1 MAQQALTLQLKN
13 YRRFVTTGVIA
24 FEPGLTII
32 SGLNGAGK
40 STLIE
45 AFIYALF
52 GPGSKRGQGIIDIR
66 TDSLNEPV
74 RVECKLCIDDQEVDI
89 IRFGNAAEL
98 RINNAIQVQGGAGS
112 AKSVTVRII
121 ALLGGLTREQ
131 FERTY
136 VALQGDT
143 AGLVTEKANERRQ
156 IIEKI
161 LQLEVLTKAV
171 ELQANSCESVKGGII
186 SLGNLVCDDLSLDTK
201 ARGLVRSFQA
211 ARVIHT
217 KLQYTQQLLN
227 IIEKVITERQRGYQE
242 TEEEV
247 SKALA
252 WISTLNEQ
260 WQEHQVII
268 ERASS
273 DYEKLEE
280 CQKKHIAYQEN
291 IANIDGKIEQSW
303 QDVKKY
309 QDTIQRTEQYANVSA
324 TFHSLQEDIRN
335 CEIRLE
341 RIPFIN
347 NCYER
352 VVQAESQLGTL
363 DRYLEELTLI
373 DEELSR
379 AKEHAKQAKRYV
391 EVLSSNDPTQAD
403 YEEWYKQS
411 SMLDHETQQNEEAL
425 NLLTS
430 SSEDAR
436 CPTCNQR
443 FVEHPPEHLIQHL
456 RTWLNVT
463 QRHRRE
469 ELLQRKQSIDERKK
483 QWEQE
488 KRKAESNY
496 DQLQKHVVNIEKK
509 VSTRD
514 TLLIQ
519 HKEIQ
524 GNFLASQQAWLAL
537 GEDIPDAQVEVM
549 LREKLNDL
557 NKQASMLKPQADAY
571 AQLSFF
577 KRSLDEKQQA
587 QEELHSEKQD
597 LLEQQKALK
606 YNPENLQL
614 AKDLLIKVSEI
625 DIEIRSQLHEAELAL
640 KDAQSN
646 AQEAQKDVESARSYH
661 SRFRAYIQEHHR
673 EERLREH
680 LEEFKKHFFEA
691 NTEEVM
697 IRTTELLM
705 HAITDQSILGVK
717 FDRDEFQ
724 YLDADYS
731 PRPVSRLSGG
741 EKALVGLCLR
751 IALAEQAQIITKTG
765 HVKFLVLDEVLSS
778 LDDERSEAV
787 KRIFDNVLQRGI
799 FNHIIMITHLD
810 TVKQSWHAHWLYVQK
825 LDGKISRVMRVPPG
839 EVPMDLTEEIG
850 V

>member
-13 YRRFVTTGVIA
+13 YRRFVATNVIA

-32 SGLNGAGK
+32 NGLNGTGK

-52 GPGSKRGQGIIDIR
+52 GPGSKRGQGIFDIR
-66 TDSLNEPV
+66 TDSANEQV
-74 RVECKLCIDDQEVDI
+74 RVACKLFIDDQEVHI
-89 IRFGNAAEL
+89 IRSGAAAEL
-98 RINNAIQVQGGAGS
+98 RINEVVQVQGGAGS
-112 AKSVTVRII
+112 GKSVTARII

-161 LQLEVLTKAV
+161 LQLEVLTRAV
-171 ELQANSCESVKGGII
+171 ELQVKSCERDKGGII

-201 ARGLVRSFQA
+201 ARELVRSFQA

-260 WQEHQVII
+260 LQGHQVII

-280 CQKKHIAYQEN
+280 CQNKHNAYQEK
-291 IANIDGKIEQSW
+291 IANIDGKVEQSW

-309 QDTIQRTEQYANVSA
+309 QDLIQHTEQYTDASV
-324 TFHSLQEDIRN
+324 TYHKLQEDMKN

-341 RIPFIN
+341 RIPFIK
-347 NCYER
+347 NCYDR
-352 VVQAESQLGTL
+352 FVQAQSQLETL
-363 DRYLEELTLI
+363 DRQLGELALI
-373 DEELSR
+373 DEELYQ
-379 AKEHAKQAKRYV
+379 AKEHAEQAKRYV
-391 EVLSSNDPTQAD
+391 EMLSSNDPTQAD
-403 YEEWYKQS
+403 YEEWHKQS
-411 SMLDHETQQNEEAL
+411 SMLEHETQQNKEAL
-425 NLLTS
+425 DLLTS
-430 SSEDAR
+430 SPEDAR

-443 FVEHPPEHLIQHL
+443 FVEHTPEYRIQHL
-456 RTWLNVT
+456 RTWLNVA
-463 QRHRRE
+463 QHNRQE

-488 KRKAESNY
+488 KGKAESGY
-496 DQLQKHVVNIEKK
+496 DQLQKHVVDIEKK

-519 HKEIQ
+519 HKEIH

-537 GEDIPDAQVEVM
+537 EEDIPDAQIEVM
-549 LREKLNDL
+549 LQEKLNNL
-557 NKQASMLKPQADAY
+557 NKQASMLKTQADAY
-571 AQLSFF
+571 AQLSYF
-577 KRSLDEKQQA
+577 KRSLVEKQQQ
-587 QEELHSEKQD
+587 QEELHREKQD
-597 LLEQQKALK
+597 LLEQQRALN

-614 AKDLLIKVSEI
+614 AKDLLVKVSET

-640 KDAQSN
+640 KDAQLI
-646 AQEAQKDVESARSYH
+646 AQQAQKDVESARSYH
-661 SRFRAYIQEHHR
+661 SRFRAYIQEYYR

-697 IRTTELLM
+697 RRTTELLM

-724 YLDADYS
+724 YLDASYF

-751 IALAEQAQIITKTG
+751 IALAEQAQTITRTG
-765 HVKFLVLDEVLSS
+765 RVKFLVLDEVLSS

-787 KRIFDNVLQRGI
+787 KRIFDDVLQRGI
-799 FNHIIMITHLD
+799 FDHIIMITHLD
-810 TVKQSWHAHWLYVQK
+810 TVKQSWHAHWLSVQK
-825 LDGKISRVMRVPPG
+825 LDGKISRVMSGPPG
-839 EVPMDLTEEIG
+839 EVPMDLTEEIE

>member
-13 YRRFVTTGVIA
+13 YRRFVATGVIA

-32 SGLNGAGK
+32 SGLNGADK

-74 RVECKLCIDDQEVDI
+74 RVECRLFIDDQEVHI
-89 IRFGNAAEL
+89 IRFGNTAEL
-98 RINNAIQVQGGAGS
+98 RINNAIQVLSGAGS
-112 AKSVTVRII
+112 GKSVTARII
-121 ALLGGLTREQ
+121 ALLGGLTRDQ

-161 LQLEVLTKAV
+161 LQLEVLTRAV
-171 ELQANSCESVKGGII
+171 ELQANSCESAKGGII
-186 SLGNLVCDDLSLDTK
+186 SLGNLICDDLTLDPT

-217 KLQYTQQLLN
+217 KLQYTQQLLS
-227 IIEKVITERQRGYQE
+227 IIEKAITERQQGYQE

-252 WISTLNEQ
+252 QISTLKEQ
-260 WQEHQVII
+260 WQGHQKII
-268 ERASS
+268 EQVSS

-280 CQKKHIAYQEN
+280 CQNKQNAFQEK
-291 IANIDGKIEQSW
+291 IANIDGRIEQSR
-303 QDVKKY
+303 QDIEKY
-309 QDTIQRTEQYANVSA
+309 QNAIQQTEQYADISA
-324 TFHSLQEDIRN
+324 TYLRLQEGIKN
-335 CEIRLE
+335 CELRLE
-341 RIPFIN
+341 RIPFIK
-347 NCYER
+347 NCYGTF
-352 VVQAESQLGTL
+352 VQAQSQLRTL
-363 DRYLEELTLI
+363 DGQLGELTHI
-373 DEELSR
+373 EEKLCQ
-379 AKEHAKQAKRYV
+379 AKEHAEHAKRYP
-391 EVLSSNDPTQAD
+391 EMLGSIDPTQTD

-411 SMLDHETQQNEEAL
+411 SMLDHETQQNTEAL

-430 SSEDAR
+430 SSNDAR

-443 FVEHPPEHLIQHL
+443 FVEHTPEHRIQHL

-463 QRHRRE
+463 HHHRQD
-469 ELLQRKQSIDERKK
+469 ELLQQKQGIDERRK

-488 KRKAESNY
+488 KSKAGSDY
-496 DQLQKHVVNIEKK
+496 DLLQKSVVDIEKK

-519 HKEIQ
+519 HKEIH
-524 GNFLASQQAWLAL
+524 GHFLTSQQAWLAL
-537 GEDIPDAQVEVM
+537 GEDITDAQIEVS
-549 LREKLNDL
+549 LQEKLNDL
-557 NKQASMLKPQADAY
+557 NEQASMLKTQADTY
-571 AQLSFF
+571 AQLSFL

-587 QEELHSEKQD
+587 QEELNSERQD
-597 LLEQQKALK
+597 LLEQQKALN
-606 YNPENLQL
+606 YNPESLQL
-614 AKDLLIKVSEI
+614 AKDLLIKAHEK
-625 DIEIRSQLHEAELAL
+625 DIEIRSQLQEAELTL
-640 KDAQSN
+640 KDAQLI
-646 AQEAQKDVESARSYH
+646 AQLAQKYVENARSYH
-661 SRFRAYIQEHHR
+661 SRFRTYVQGYYR
-673 EERLREH
+673 EECLREH

-697 IRTTELLM
+697 RRTTDLLM

-724 YLDADYS
+724 YLDASYF

-751 IALAEQAQIITKTG
+751 IALAEQAQTITKTG
-765 HVKFLVLDEVLSS
+765 RVKFLVLDEVLSS

-787 KRIFDNVLQRGI
+787 KRIFDDVLQRGI
-799 FNHIIMITHLD
+799 FDHIIMITHLD
-810 TVKQSWHAHWLYVQK
+810 TVKQSWHGHWLSVQK
-825 LDGKISRVMRVPPG
+825 LDGKISRVISGPPG
-839 EVPMDLTEEIG
+839 VLPMDLTEEL
-850 V
+850 

>member
-1 MAQQALTLQLKN
+1 MAQQELTLQLKN
-13 YRRFVTTGVIA
+13 YRRFVATGVIA

-52 GPGSKRGQGIIDIR
+52 GPGSKRGQGIVDIR
-66 TDSLNEPV
+66 TDSVNEQV
-74 RVECKLCIDDQEVDI
+74 HVACKLFIDDQEVHI
-89 IRFGNAAEL
+89 IRSGAAAEL
-98 RINNAIQVQGGAGS
+98 RISNVVQVQGGAGS
-112 AKSVTVRII
+112 GKSVTARII
-121 ALLGGLTREQ
+121 ALLGGITREQ

-161 LQLEVLTKAV
+161 LQLEVLTRAV
-171 ELQANSCESVKGGII
+171 ELQVNSCERDKGGII
-186 SLGNLVCDDLSLDTK
+186 SLGNLVCDDLSLDTR

-211 ARVIHT
+211 ARVIHS

-242 TEEEV
+242 TEARV
-247 SKALA
+247 SDGLA

-260 WQEHQVII
+260 WQGHQEII

-273 DYEKLEE
+273 DYEKLEV
-280 CQKKHIAYQEN
+280 CQKKHISYQEN
-291 IANIDGKIEQSW
+291 IANIDGKLEQSW
-303 QDVKKY
+303 WDVKKY
-309 QDTIQRTEQYANVSA
+309 QDTIQQTEQYAGVSA
-324 TFHSLQEDIRN
+324 IYHRLQEDIKN
-335 CEIRLE
+335 CEMRLE
-341 RIPFIN
+341 RIPFIK
-347 NCYER
+347 NCYDR
-352 VVQAESQLGTL
+352 FVHAQSQLGTW
-363 DRYLEELTLI
+363 DRQLEELTII

-379 AKEHAKQAKRYV
+379 AKEHAEQAKQYV

-403 YEEWYKQS
+403 YEEWYKQN
-411 SMLDHETQQNEEAL
+411 SMLDHEIQQNEEAL

-436 CPTCNQR
+436 CPTCKQR
-443 FVEHPPEHLIQHL
+443 FVEHTPEHRIQHL

-463 QRHRRE
+463 QCQRRE

-488 KRKAESNY
+488 KGKAESNY
-496 DQLQKHVVNIEKK
+496 DQLQKHVVDIEKK
-509 VSTRD
+509 VLTRD

-519 HKEIQ
+519 HKEIR

-537 GEDIPDAQVEVM
+537 REDIPNTQVEVT

-557 NKQASMLKPQADAY
+557 NKQAIMLKPQADAY

-577 KRSLDEKQQA
+577 RRSLDEKQQA
-587 QEELHSEKQD
+587 QEELNREKQD
-597 LLEQQKALK
+597 LLEQQKALN
-606 YNPENLQL
+606 YDPENLQL
-614 AKDLLIKVSEI
+614 AKDLLIKAHEK
-625 DIEIRSQLHEAELAL
+625 DIEIRNQLQEAELAL
-640 KDAQSN
+640 RDVQLIAQ
-646 AQEAQKDVESARSYH
+646 QAQKDVESVRSYH
-661 SRFRAYIQEHHR
+661 GRFRAYIQEYYR

-680 LEEFKKHFFEA
+680 LEQFKKHFFET
-691 NTEEVM
+691 NTEEIM
-697 IRTTELLM
+697 RRTTELLM

-724 YLDADYS
+724 YLDASYS

-751 IALAEQAQIITKTG
+751 LALAEQAQTITKRG

-787 KRIFDNVLQRGI
+787 KRIFDDVLQRGI
-799 FNHIIMITHLD
+799 FDHIIMITHLD
-810 TVKQSWHAHWLYVQK
+810 TVKQSWHAHELSVQK
-825 LDGKISRVMRVPPG
+825 LDGKISKVMSGPPG

>member
-1 MAQQALTLQLKN
+1 M
-13 YRRFVTTGVIA
+13 
-24 FEPGLTII
+24 
-32 SGLNGAGK
+32 
-40 STLIE
+40 
-45 AFIYALF
+45 
-52 GPGSKRGQGIIDIR
+52 
-66 TDSLNEPV
+66 
-74 RVECKLCIDDQEVDI
+74 
-89 IRFGNAAEL
+89 
-98 RINNAIQVQGGAGS
+98 
-112 AKSVTVRII
+112 
-121 ALLGGLTREQ
+121 
-131 FERTY
+131 
-136 VALQGDT
+136 QGDT

-186 SLGNLVCDDLSLDTK
+186 SLGNLICDDLSLDTK

-227 IIEKVITERQRGYQE
+227 IIGKVITERQRGYQE

-247 SKALA
+247 SKALVR
-252 WISTLNEQ
+252 ISTLKEQ
-260 WQEHQVII
+260 WQGHQMII

-280 CQKKHIAYQEN
+280 CQIKHNAFQEN
-291 IANIDGKIEQSW
+291 IANVDGKMEQSK
-303 QDVKKY
+303 QDIEKY
-309 QDTIQRTEQYANVSA
+309 QNAIQQTEQYADVLA
-324 TFHSLQEDIRN
+324 TYHRLQEEIKN

-341 RIPFIN
+341 RIPFIK
-347 NCYER
+347 NCYATL
-352 VVQAESQLGTL
+352 VQTQSQLSTL
-363 DRYLEELTLI
+363 DGQLGGLTLI
-373 DEELSR
+373 EEELCQ
-379 AKEHAKQAKRYV
+379 AKEHAEQAKRYV
-391 EVLSSNDPTQAD
+391 ELLSSNDPTQAD

-411 SMLDHETQQNEEAL
+411 SMLDHETQQNKEAL

-430 SSEDAR
+430 SSNDAR

-443 FVEHPPEHLIQHL
+443 FVEHTPEHHIQHL

-463 QRHRRE
+463 HHHRQD
-469 ELLQRKQSIDERKK
+469 ELLQQKQGIDERRK

-488 KRKAESNY
+488 KRKAGSDY
-496 DQLQKHVVNIEKK
+496 DQLQKNVVDIEKK

-519 HKEIQ
+519 HKEIH
-524 GNFLASQQAWLAL
+524 GHFLASQQAWLAL
-537 GEDIPDAQVEVM
+537 GEDIPDVQVEVT
-549 LREKLNDL
+549 LGEKLNDL

-587 QEELHSEKQD
+587 QEELNREKQD
-597 LLEQQKALK
+597 LLEQQKALN
-606 YNPENLQL
+606 YNLENLQL
-614 AKDLLIKVSEI
+614 AKDLLIKAHEK
-625 DIEIRSQLHEAELAL
+625 DIEIRNQLQEAELAL
-640 KDAQSN
+640 KDVQLIAQ
-646 AQEAQKDVESARSYH
+646 QAQKDVESAQSYH
-661 SRFRAYIQEHHR
+661 SRFRAYIQEYYR

-697 IRTTELLM
+697 RRTTELLM

-724 YLDADYS
+724 YLDAGYS

-751 IALAEQAQIITKTG
+751 IALAEQAQTITKTG
-765 HVKFLVLDEVLSS
+765 RVKFLVLDEVLSS

-787 KRIFDNVLQRGI
+787 KRIFDDVLQRGI
-799 FNHIIMITHLD
+799 FDHIIMITHLD
-810 TVKQSWHAHWLYVQK
+810 TVKQSWHAHWLSVQK
-825 LDGKISRVMRVPPG
+825 LDGKISRVMSGSPG
-839 EVPMDLTEEIG
+839 EVPMDLIEGTE